1 MNKRPLQDLR
11 PANESARVL
20 SEGVASHTATVT
32 VRGIVAAMKFLSD
45 IIMSPLDQFILSTRD
60 TNALA

>member
-1 MNKRPLQDLR
+1 
-11 PANESARVL
+11 VL